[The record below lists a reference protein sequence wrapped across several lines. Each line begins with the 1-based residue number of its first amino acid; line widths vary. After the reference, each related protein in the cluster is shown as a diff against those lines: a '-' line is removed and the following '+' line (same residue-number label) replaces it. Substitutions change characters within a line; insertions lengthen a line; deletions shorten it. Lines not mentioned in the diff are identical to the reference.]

1 MSISAFALVSPTVL
15 ALVLAV
21 PLWAQ
26 HGGGGHG
33 GGGGGHF
40 GGGGHSGGFSG
51 GHSMGGFSGGHS
63 MGSFHGGSGGY
74 SGYENFGAHAL
85 SGARPETGYSPG
97 YSPHFTPLPTTR
109 NSYHGAY
116 RGPLAN
122 NGFRNGF
129 RNNGFGNNG
138 FRNGFR
144 NHGFRNGY
152 GRFRNNYCW
161 GYVCNGYGY
170 PWWGYYDP
178 FLWWGDDDSAYDQD
192 YQNNLATADQ
202 MNQQSLE
209 QQQMLDQE
217 QSDGDQDAYAD
228 PNAADPDWNV
238 RPPLRPADP
247 GGANVGEAA
256 MSPTVLVFRDQHQLE
271 VENYAIVGGTLWSF
285 SAHRTEKIPLSSLDL
300 PATVKANDDRG
311 VTFRLPS
318 SGEGQ

>member
-1 MSISAFALVSPTVL
+1 MRRQMAISAF

-26 HGGGGHG
+26 HGGGHS

-40 GGGGHSGGFSG
+40 GGGGGHVGGSSGGSFSG
-51 GHSMGGFSGGHS
+51 GHSAGPSVHS
-63 MGSFHGGSGGY
+63 GSGAY

-85 SGARPETGYSPG
+85 SGARPESGYSPG
-97 YSPHFTPLPTTR
+97 YSSRFEPLPTTR
-109 NSYHGAY
+109 SGYRGSY
-116 RGPLAN
+116 RGPLVN
-122 NGFRNGF
+122 NRFQNRFQNGFQ
-129 RNNGFGNNG
+129 NNGFGNNG

-144 NHGFRNGY
+144 NNGFRNGY

-192 YQNNLATADQ
+192 YQDNVAAADQ

-209 QQQMLDQE
+209 QQQMFDQE
-217 QSDGDQDAYAD
+217 QADGDQDAYAQGFD
-228 PNAADPDWNV
+228 QTG
-238 RPPLRPADP
+238 PPLRPAEP
-247 GGANVGEAA
+247 GRASIGEAA
-256 MSPTVLVFRDQHQLE
+256 MSPTVLVFHDQHKLE
-271 VENYAIVGGTLWSF
+271 VENYAIVGETLWAF
-285 SAHRTEKIPLSSLDL
+285 SAHHTEKIPLSSLDL

-311 VTFRLPS
+311 VTFRIPA